1 MLTDQEVLKH
11 YYLDVRCML
20 LEIAATLDRYDRGR
34 GAPDAT
40 AETPPELAK
49 IYRSLEILA
58 DRTVRDDRAET
69 LLRLFS
75 DPIDEA

>member
-20 LEIAATLDRYDRGR
+20 LEIAATLDRYDCGR
-34 GAPDAT
+34 TGSESSAAV
-40 AETPPELAK
+40 PPELEK

-75 DPIDEA
+75 DPIDEG